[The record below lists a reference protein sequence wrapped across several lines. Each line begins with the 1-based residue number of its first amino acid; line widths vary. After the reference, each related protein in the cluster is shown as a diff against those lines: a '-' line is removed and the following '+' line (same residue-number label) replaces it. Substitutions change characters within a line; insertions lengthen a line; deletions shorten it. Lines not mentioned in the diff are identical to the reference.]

1 MVHYATQS
9 VLLALDPIIA
19 SKDYTKKIMEWLQRL
34 SY

>member
-1 MVHYATQS
+1 